1 MRITISTKPFLSIFL
16 LTFFLLT
23 GCVTEPLHSGGS
35 HPCQGLSSIASND
48 LNDYSL
54 YINSSSTLND
64 VNKQIVADPNAYVA
78 KIFENYNRVIN
89 VFENNNGILKQD
101 KQIEM
106 TIFIHGGLN
115 TSQQVSERIRRLKDS
130 MLDDCKFPVFISW
143 RSGFPGNYLD
153 HLLFLRRGEY
163 SSTGESGSLFDGV
176 TSFIK
181 GPIVSPFVLMEDSLR
196 AVSRFPASTYNVLVE
211 QNIIRRNLFD
221 ESLDD
226 SALADSTTANTEPSN
241 PVDGIKIHLPPK
253 DENEELGFGDL
264 WSVANPIKLLTAPY
278 VDSLGSGAWNSML
291 RRTDLILANDEAI
304 SINQSKPE
312 AISKTAI
319 ENDCIININANQTAV
334 SEFFRFWQCHYQDN
348 NSDKS
353 KEIHKINIIGH
364 SMGTIISNKIIAKFP
379 DINFN
384 NIVFMAAAC
393 TLNDIAESISPYL
406 SHHPKANFYNLSLH
420 PKRDQFENASYVDIV
435 PRGSLLWWI
444 DNTLAEI
451 NSFQDRTAGYWPNI
465 YKVAPNIFP
474 QKIHRQV
481 HLTKFG
487 MVGNWPQTH
496 GSFDDFEF
504 WKGTFWTANR

>member
-1 MRITISTKPFLSIFL
+1 MRITITPKHFFSIIL
-16 LTFFLLT
+16 LAFFLLT
-23 GCVTEPLHSGGS
+23 GCATEPLHSGGI
-35 HPCQGLSSIASND
+35 HPCQGLSSNASKD

-54 YINSSSTLND
+54 YINSSSTLYD
-64 VNKQIVADPNAYVA
+64 VNKQIAADPNAYVA
-78 KIFENYNRVIN
+78 KIFENYNRINN
-89 VFENNNGILKQD
+89 VFENNNGILKED

-106 TIFIHGGLN
+106 TVFIHGGLN

-163 SSTGESGSLFDGV
+163 SSTGESGSFFDGL

-196 AVSRFPASTYNVLVE
+196 AVARFPASTYNVLVE

-221 ESLDD
+221 DSLDT
-226 SALADSTTANTEPSN
+226 SLISENTASLSYKN
-241 PVDGIKIHLPPK
+241 GIRIHLPPK
-253 DENEELGFGDL
+253 DENEDLGFGDL
-264 WSVANPIKLLTAPY
+264 WSVANPIKLVTAPY

-291 RRTDLILANDEAI
+291 RRTDLVLANDGEI
-304 SINQSKPE
+304 SISQSKPE
-312 AISKTAI
+312 ALPKSAI
-319 ENDCIININANQTAV
+319 ENDCKININGNQTAV
-334 SEFFRFWQCHYQDN
+334 SEFFRYWQCHYQDN

-353 KEIHKINIIGH
+353 KETHKINIIGH
-364 SMGTIISNKIIAKFP
+364 SMGTIISNKIIAKYP
-379 DINFN
+379 DINFD

-393 TLNDIAESISPYL
+393 TLNNIAEIISPYL

-420 PKRDQFENASYVDIV
+420 PKRDQFENASFIDIV

-444 DNTLAEI
+444 DSTLAEI

-465 YKVAPNIFP
+465 YKVAPKIFP
-474 QKIHRQV
+474 QKIQRQV

-504 WKGTFWTANR
+504 WKETFWTVNR